1 MMYSDFAITTD
12 ETIMAKIKIYSGLTL
27 DENDVAKHFPEAVMT
42 PPIQRGDIWND
53 IKDRVQVIAIIDGK
67 FHQNLPVS
75 INEIMDGLRCGIAI
89 YGSSSMGALRAA
101 ELRTQ
106 GMIGHGKIF
115 EFIRDN
121 PYFRDDY
128 LGQVFEEKRERLQK
142 KSRPYIDFYFNV
154 EAMVSSSQ
162 ISRRTGD
169 ALNTLYRNLPYP
181 NRNWENLEQEIK
193 KDYQGNRGMPA
204 VLRSAEKAAH
214 RMGSQKRKDALDLLD
229 FIQRDLKRVKN
240 LNNRNF
246 APSTA
251 DNSPR

>member
-27 DENDVAKHFPEAVMT
+27 DESDVAKHFPEAVMA

-75 INEIMDGLRCGIAI
+75 INEIMDGLRCGIVI

-101 ELRTQ
+101 ELQTQ
-106 GMIGHGKIF
+106 GMVGHGKIF

-169 ALNTLYRNLPYP
+169 ALNTLYRNFPYP
-181 NRNWENLEQEIK
+181 DRNWENLKQEIK
-193 KDYQGNRGMPA
+193 KDHQGNPGM
-204 VLRSAEKAAH
+204 LRAAEKAAH
-214 RMGSQKRKDALDLLD
+214 HMGSQKRKDALDLLNV
-229 FIQRDLKRVKN
+229 IKRDLKRVKT
-240 LNNRNF
+240 LNSRNF
-246 APSTA
+246 TPHTA
-251 DNSPR
+251 DNTTR